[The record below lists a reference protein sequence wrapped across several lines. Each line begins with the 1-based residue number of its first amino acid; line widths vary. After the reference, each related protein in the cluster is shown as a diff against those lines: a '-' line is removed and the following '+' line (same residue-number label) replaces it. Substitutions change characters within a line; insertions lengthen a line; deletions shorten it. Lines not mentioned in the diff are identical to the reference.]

1 MQKSTLETRAKRAA
15 DRRRVVLGTAAAVG
29 FAAMTVWTPSAWAQ
43 CPPGAQGEYLCGVLG
58 HLGKG
63 K

>member
-1 MQKSTLETRAKRAA
+1 MKKLTLETRAKKAAGGRRALLA
-15 DRRRVVLGTAAAVG
+15 TAAAVG
-29 FAAMTVWTPSAWAQ
+29 FAAMTVWTPSAWAS